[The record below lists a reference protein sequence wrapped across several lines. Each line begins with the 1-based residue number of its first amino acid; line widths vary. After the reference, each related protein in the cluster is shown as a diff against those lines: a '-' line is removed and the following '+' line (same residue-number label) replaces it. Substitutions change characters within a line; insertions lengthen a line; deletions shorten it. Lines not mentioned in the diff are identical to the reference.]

1 MDRQAFEDAIE
12 SHHAGL
18 VQRLTLVLHDREEAM
33 DVAQDTY
40 LRALGAWDR
49 FDGRDERAWLHTIAL
64 RLAFNRRRQL
74 KRAAGALLRLRST
87 TDATGWVPA
96 ERIDLWHAIGTL
108 RPQQAAAILM
118 SVLDGYTQAEIATI
132 LDAPT
137 GTVASW
143 IRSGK
148 GSLRAILHSKPE
160 VPR

>member
-1 MDRQAFEDAIE
+1 MDHRAFESAIE

-33 DVAQDTY
+33 DVAQETY
-40 LRALGAWDR
+40 VRALRAWDR

-74 KRAAGALLRLRST
+74 KRAAGAMLRLQST
-87 TDATGWVPA
+87 TGATSWVPA
-96 ERIDLWHAIGTL
+96 EHIDLWRAVGAL

-132 LDAPT
+132 LDAPA

-148 GSLRAILHSKPE
+148 ATLRATLQSTPE

>member
-33 DVAQDTY
+33 DVAQETY
-40 LRALGAWDR
+40 LRALGAWER

-74 KRAAGALLRLRST
+74 KRAARALLRLHST
-87 TDATGWVPA
+87 TEATEWIPA
-96 ERIDLWHAIGTL
+96 ERIDLWRAIGTL
-108 RPQQAAAILM
+108 RPPQAAAILM

-132 LDAPT
+132 LDAPP

-148 GSLRAILHSKPE
+148 DSLRTILHPSPE
-160 VPR
+160 GPR

>member
-1 MDRQAFEDAIE
+1 MDRQAFENAIE

-18 VQRLTLVLHDREEAM
+18 VQRLTLVLHDHEEAM
-33 DVAQDTY
+33 DVAQETY

-74 KRAAGALLRLRST
+74 RRAAGALFRLHSA
-87 TDATGWVPA
+87 TDATGWVPT
-96 ERIDLWHAIGTL
+96 ERIDLWHAMGTL

-132 LDAPT
+132 LDAPP

-143 IRSGK
+143 ISSGK
-148 GSLRAILHSKPE
+148 ARLRGILGTTPE
-160 VPR
+160 VAR